1 MDHGVAVVDD
11 FDVRIIRWRGIS
23 SIVVMKSGPM
33 LMGGAC
39 RVDMQVEGRRMNEHE
54 RAHQRDR

>member
-1 MDHGVAVVDD
+1 
-11 FDVRIIRWRGIS
+11 
-23 SIVVMKSGPM
+23 M

-39 RVDMQVEGRRMNEHE
+39 RVDMQVEGRSVNEHE